1 MRIMEAVG
9 YLGVGL
15 VFVTFYM
22 KTMVPLR
29 VLAIASNLVL
39 IVYGFGAPVYP
50 ILVLHILL
58 LPLNLLRLYQMNQL
72 IRHVRAAA
80 AGDLSLDW
88 LKPFTVQRGVATGEI
103 LFKRGEVADEMFF
116 VVSGRLR
123 LRESG
128 VELHAGAV
136 VGELGF
142 LAPGRHRTQTLEC
155 VEDAVLLRIGY
166 DRVEQL
172 YFQNPKFG
180 FYFLRLTTA
189 RLFENLA
196 ALERRLEQR
205 EKAAPAKPA

>member
-1 MRIMEAVG
+1 MSIIEAVG

-29 VLAIASNLVL
+29 MVGIASNVVL
-39 IVYGFGAPVYP
+39 IAYGYMGGLYP
-50 ILVLHILL
+50 ILVLHAAL
-58 LPLNLLRLYQMNQL
+58 LPLNVLRLYQMNQL
-72 IRHVRAAA
+72 IRQVRAAA

-88 LKPFTVQRGVATGEI
+88 LRPFTVQRRVEAGEI

-116 VVSGRLR
+116 VVSGGLR

-155 VEDAVLLRIGY
+155 LEDAVLLRIGY

-205 EKAAPAKPA
+205 AKPAAAKPA